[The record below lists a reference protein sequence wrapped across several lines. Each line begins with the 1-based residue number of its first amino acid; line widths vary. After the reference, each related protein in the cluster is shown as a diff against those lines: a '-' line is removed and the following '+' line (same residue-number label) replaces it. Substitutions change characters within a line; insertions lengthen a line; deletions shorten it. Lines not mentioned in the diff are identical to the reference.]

1 MGKWFIC
8 PYWASE
14 HTHRYDEANR
24 LLGIYYQV
32 TEIRITNPSNSN
44 GSVNLLFHERR
55 GDGNYYQAD
64 WASGSW
70 TMPAKYQRYYRP
82 DPSRVYGD
90 EFSTYGWFELWL
102 SSDALVADVRIAA
115 THESLMVVNTSA
127 GQSDNRMED
136 ISQRTVNLVPKP
148 VPLTLRVSAAVL
160 RQELGTR
167 LLGPGVQQS
176 IEDRL
181 SNEPFRPGSP
191 SGGG

>member
-1 MGKWFIC
+1 
-8 PYWASE
+8 
-14 HTHRYDEANR
+14 
-24 LLGIYYQV
+24 
-32 TEIRITNPSNSN
+32 
-44 GSVNLLFHERR
+44 
-55 GDGNYYQAD
+55 
-64 WASGSW
+64 
-70 TMPAKYQRYYRP
+70 
-82 DPSRVYGD
+82 
-90 EFSTYGWFELWL
+90 
-102 SSDALVADVRIAA
+102 
-115 THESLMVVNTSA
+115 MVVNTSA